1 MKIWVKRILT
11 LTDDLERDFTAARVV
26 VFKLIEY
33 KIPLD
38 RINVLKYDNRE
49 IACRQIGSGQR
60 IEVTGNLSATCENK
74 ALFC

>member
-1 MKIWVKRILT
+1 MQKARALHDLNKRHWEPDIL
-11 LTDDLERDFTAARVV
+11 LVV

-38 RINVLKYDNRE
+38 RINVLKYDNGE
-49 IACRQIGSGQR
+49 LACRQIGSGQR